1 MRRRRRFHWR
11 RWAVGAACIGLCAL
25 AFALLRPHFMA
36 YAENLVQHT
45 ATYALY
51 DALTDAVYQSRSE
64 YAGLVVLERDSESGV
79 TALRTD
85 GILAN
90 RLKMEVSRAVYDA
103 LDGLEQTSLSVPLG
117 NVVWPTM
124 LAGRGPRIPIGVVG
138 LGYADAEFV
147 SAFTAAGINQ
157 TRHQVLLDVTAQVQ
171 LLSPFGMRTVEVSNR
186 LAVSDTVIVG
196 SIPEQYTY
204 IDDTRQ
210 SLLGKVVD
218 YDGNP
223 D

>member
-11 RWAVGAACIGLCAL
+11 RWAAGAALAGLCAL
-25 AFALLRPHFMA
+25 VFALLRPHFMA

-90 RLKMEVSRAVYDA
+90 RLKVEVARAVYDA
-103 LDGLEQTSLSVPLG
+103 LDGLEQVELSVPLG

-157 TRHQVLLDVTAQVQ
+157 TRHQVLLDVTAQVE
-171 LLSPFGMRTVEVSNR
+171 LLSPFGMRTVEVNNR

-196 SIPEQYTY
+196 NIPEQYTY
-204 IDDTRQ
+204 IDDTEQ

-218 YDGNP
+218 YGYKND
-223 D
+223 